1 MKAKV
6 IRTGKEVEVSIDLC
20 AQPLIDSGARY
31 VLRTK
36 DGRSFLDTELQFIK
50 CDPHKEYITSLIKG
64 KRKSYE

>member
-1 MKAKV
+1 MEQNGVLVKN
-6 IRTGKEVEVSIDLC
+6 L
-20 AQPLIDSGARY
+20 
-31 VLRTK
+31 LRTK